1 MSEVQTVIEE
11 LKLLVRFEWSE
22 VPFTER
28 GSNKEKGICGGQR
41 EKVMTQSQS
50 WKWDKGGY

>member
-11 LKLLVRFEWSE
+11 LKPLVRFEWSE

-41 EKVMTQSQS
+41 EKLKMR
-50 WKWDKGGY
+50 